1 MNFGSTDKAFT
12 QNWLQS
18 LTQVANEPTA
28 KRIKPLLDTINDLS
42 RMNTESNRLE
52 SAQKLWDF
60 ATSEG
65 LKSLLEIVPIQQ
77 PNWIFDRDDPFV
89 YQHKSSEP
97 ITDFDSW
104 TRSIGIVPC
113 EVSLVAEVASADW
126 LSLVRKEA
134 VRLQRPLSTAGMPSG
149 LNLELPCKAVWD
161 LTGWSIRFD
170 QADWVVLRYE
180 EPFSTERP
188 DLSDFDESLIWT
200 IAKAHEA
207 LVPKNAPNC
216 TNVNG
221 AAPWIG
227 CVKRLESLHKQI
239 LSSDAKDYAPW
250 FRRTWA
256 CVWTVIYREQN
267 VLRGQANVD
276 VVRAELTA
284 CVGTVPRLTTWMFA
298 FAKLLCENQL
308 GRGLGICGDYTN

>member
-1 MNFGSTDKAFT
+1 MNFGITDKAFT

-52 SAQKLWDF
+52 SARKLWDF
-60 ATSEG
+60 ATTEDLRG
-65 LKSLLEIVPIQQ
+65 MLDIVPIQQ

-89 YQHKSSEP
+89 YQHQSAEP
-97 ITDFDSW
+97 TADFDSW
-104 TRSIGIVPC
+104 TKSIGIVPC
-113 EVSLVAEVASADW
+113 EIPLVAEVANKDW

-149 LNLELPCKAVWD
+149 LNLKLPCKAVWD

-170 QADWVVLRYE
+170 QADWIVLRYE

-188 DLSDFDESLIWT
+188 DLSDFEESLNWT
-200 IAKAHEA
+200 IAKAHES

-227 CVKRLESLHKQI
+227 CVKRLESFHKQI
-239 LSSDAKDYAPW
+239 LSTEAKDYSPW

-276 VVRAELTA
+276 VVRSELTA

-298 FAKLLCENQL
+298 FAKLVCENQL

>member
-28 KRIKPLLDTINDLS
+28 KRVKPLLDTINDLS

-52 SAQKLWDF
+52 SAQRLWDF
-60 ATSEG
+60 AIAED
-65 LKSLLEIVPIQQ
+65 LKSMLEIVPIQQ

-89 YQHKSSEP
+89 YQHKSPVTVS
-97 ITDFDSW
+97 DFDSW
-104 TRSIGIVPC
+104 TQSIGIVPC
-113 EVSLVAEVASADW
+113 EVPLVAEVASADW

-134 VRLQRPLSTAGMPSG
+134 VRMQRTLSTAGMPSG
-149 LNLELPCKAVWD
+149 LNLALPCKATWD

-170 QADWVVLRYE
+170 QADWVALRYE
-180 EPFSTERP
+180 EPFSAERP
-188 DLSDFDESLIWT
+188 DLSDFEESLNTT
-200 IAKAHEA
+200 INRAHEA
-207 LVPKNAPNC
+207 FVPKNVPAC
-216 TNVNG
+216 TNVNST
-221 AAPWIG
+221 APWIS

-239 LSSDAKDYAPW
+239 LAADAKDYSPW

-256 CVWTVIYREQN
+256 CVWTVVYREQN
-267 VLRGQANVD
+267 VLRGHANLD
-276 VVRAELTA
+276 VVRQELSA
-284 CVGTVPRLTTWMFA
+284 CVTTVPRLTTWMFV
-298 FAKLLCENQL
+298 FAKLICENQL